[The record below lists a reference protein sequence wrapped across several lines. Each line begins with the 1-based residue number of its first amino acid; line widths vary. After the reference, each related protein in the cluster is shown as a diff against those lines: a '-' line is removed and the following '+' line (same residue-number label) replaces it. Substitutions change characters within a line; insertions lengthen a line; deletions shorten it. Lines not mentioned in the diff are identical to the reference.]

1 MGKQSSPGH
10 HLINYL
16 TILSFFL
23 NLQMNCETGG
33 WINMII
39 EFSVKNFKSVKDSI
53 TLSFKAEKSD
63 DLKDYYIIKVL
74 KNYRLL
80 KLWNL
85 FLTT

>member
-1 MGKQSSPGH
+1 
-10 HLINYL
+10 
-16 TILSFFL
+16 
-23 NLQMNCETGG
+23 
-33 WINMII
+33 MII